1 MISLVSVVDGGVDEG
16 IVVDGN
22 DGMCGTDVDIEAE
35 TEAVIVPSLSLV
47 EAEVEFAIS
56 EVAMAFE
63 EDVEIEGRDEMG

>member
-22 DGMCGTDVDIEAE
+22 DGMCGTDVDIEAI
-35 TEAVIVPSLSLV
+35 IVPSLSL
-47 EAEVEFAIS
+47 VEFAIS

-63 EDVEIEGRDEMG
+63 EDVEIEGRDEIG

>member
-22 DGMCGTDVDIEAE
+22 DGMCGTDVDI
-35 TEAVIVPSLSLV
+35 EAVIVPSLSLV

-63 EDVEIEGRDEMG
+63 EDVEIEGRDEIG